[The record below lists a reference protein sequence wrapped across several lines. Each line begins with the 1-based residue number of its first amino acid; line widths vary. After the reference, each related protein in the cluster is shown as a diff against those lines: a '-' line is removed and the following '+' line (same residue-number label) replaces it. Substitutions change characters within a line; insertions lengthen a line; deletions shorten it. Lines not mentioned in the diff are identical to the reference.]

1 MSFPLQSIPSLQS
14 APHSVR
20 ALPRARFRQPAIRSL
35 GVGLTVVL
43 AACGSEDAGPADA
56 VAERVDSAG
65 VEIVMNPAEGRMAG
79 FSLVEEVRLGS
90 LDEAGPEQFSQVY
103 SLGIDDDGRFFVGN
117 NATATVR
124 VFEADGTFLREFGGR
139 GDGPGEVS
147 NINDLVVSGDDVV
160 LVDWQRGGKAAR
172 FGTDGTLRGEWSLR
186 SSGLTFVSGRAG
198 RWLVGRYPATPRNLA
213 PREEFLGH
221 FEIFASP
228 FAASEQGEPVYRI
241 PTRPLYGTPSG
252 YPDWGLFPRDWAW
265 AFDGTGQ
272 LYVAS
277 PDAYQIDVF
286 GAEGLSRSI
295 RRVFEPRRITEADV
309 AEARARMLHVFDT
322 LSRFPREEMVRQ
334 QAQFADRLDAQAGF
348 PLPEVHGPFETLVA
362 SNGGWIWA
370 QLKDTSDPADAAARG
385 AFGGFDIF
393 PPTETHW
400 DIFDPDGSYLGQV
413 TLPPRFRA
421 EAVDGLAVTGVWADD
436 FDVEYVIR
444 YRAVPD
450 PER

>member
-1 MSFPLQSIPSLQS
+1 MACSVPSTLGFPRVPPEYAS
-14 APHSVR
+14 HR
-20 ALPRARFRQPAIRSL
+20 TAIRAF
-35 GVGLTVVL
+35 GLSMTAVL
-43 AACGSEDAGPADA
+43 AACSSENAQTAGTLI
-56 VAERVDSAG
+56 ERVDSAG
-65 VEIVMNPAEGRMAG
+65 VEIVMNPAVGHMAG

-90 LDEAGPEQFSQVY
+90 MDEAGPEQFSQVY

-124 VFEADGTFLREFGGR
+124 VFEADGSFSREFGGR

-160 LVDWQRGGKAAR
+160 LVDWQRGGEAVR
-172 FGTDGTLRGEWSLR
+172 FGTDGTLKEEWSLR
-186 SSGLTFVSGRAG
+186 SSGLTFVSGRAD
-198 RWLVGRYPATPRNLA
+198 RWLVGRYPPTPRDLA

-221 FEIFASP
+221 FDIFASS

-252 YPDWGLFPRDWAW
+252 FPDWGLFPRDWAW
-265 AFDGTGQ
+265 AFDGTGR

-277 PDAYQIDVF
+277 PDGYQIDVI
-286 GAEGLSRSI
+286 GTEGRSRSI

-322 LSRFPREEMVRQ
+322 LSRFPREEMDRQ
-334 QAQFADRLDAQAGF
+334 QAQFAARLDVQAGF
-348 PLPEVHGPFETLVA
+348 PLPEVHAPFEALVV

-385 AFGGFDIF
+385 AFGGFDNF

-400 DIFDPDGSYLGQV
+400 DIFDPEGTYLGQV

-450 PER
+450 AER